1 MPAWIAAGGAVL
13 GGALGGLGSSSAAK
27 KSAKAA
33 LEAARIQAAS
43 AREAREQ
50 QERLNKPYI
59 DLGTENIGA
68 YQDILDDPRY
78 NTFETLQRDPYGAD
92 YLSNNPMF
100 QASIDSAGRQMGAG
114 SAAQGKLSSGGLVDA
129 LFQNYMATGD
139 QYYGNYLQR
148 SDLLGSSAYNRAL
161 MPVEIGQNAANFQ
174 GVNSANLITGA
185 GNALAAGKIGQAN
198 AYGQTAQNL
207 ANIGGQVLGY
217 GANSGW
223 FNGSQSAGQNAGQN
237 IGSLYNTPQNFAAQQ
252 PAAVFSG
259 GFFRDY

>member
-1 MPAWIAAGGAVL
+1 MPWGAAIVGAATVAS
-13 GGALGGLGSSSAAK
+13 GYMSSKAS
-27 KSAKAA
+27 SKAA
-33 LEAARIQAAS
+33 DASKDASQAQVAAS
-43 AREAREQ
+43 REAREQ
-50 QERLNKPYI
+50 QERLNRPYI
-59 DLGTENIGA
+59 NLGTENIGA

-78 NTFETLQRDPYGAD
+78 NTFETLQKDPYGAD
-92 YLSNNPMF
+92 YLSNNPLF
-100 QASIDSAGRQMGAG
+100 QASIDNAGRQLGA
-114 SAAQGKLSSGGLVDA
+114 SAAAQGKFNSGGLVDA

-148 SDLLGSSAYNRAL
+148 SDSLGASAYNRAL

-185 GNALAAGKIGQAN
+185 GNAVAAGQIGQAN
-198 AYGQTAQNL
+198 AYGQNMQNM
-207 ANIGGQVLGY
+207 ANIGGQALGY
-217 GANSGW
+217 GINSGL
-223 FNGSQSAGQNAGQN
+223 FNGSQSAGQNTGQN

>member
-1 MPAWIAAGGAVL
+1 MPWAAAAVGGGIAAVGSIFGG
-13 GGALGGLGSSSAAK
+13 SSAAK
-27 KSAKAA
+27 GAKKAA
-33 LEAARIQAAS
+33 KIQAES
-43 AREAREQ
+43 AREARAM

-114 SAAQGKLSSGGLVDA
+114 SAAQGKLSSGSLMDA
-129 LFQNYMATGD
+129 LFQNYMTTGD

-161 MPVEIGQNAANFQ
+161 MPVQMGQSAANFQ
-174 GVNSANLITGA
+174 GVNSGNLITGA
-185 GNALAAGKIGQAN
+185 GNALAAGQIGQAN
-198 AYGQTAQNL
+198 AWGQTAESIG
-207 ANIGGQVLGY
+207 NIGGMALGY
-217 GANSGW
+217 GIQ
-223 FNGSQSAGQNAGQN
+223 NGLFDRPQNTGQN

-252 PAAVFSG
+252 PAAVNSG
-259 GFFRDY
+259 GFYGDY

>member
-1 MPAWIAAGGAVL
+1 MAITAGAAIL
-13 GGALGGLGSSSAAK
+13 GGAGIGVVGSLIGGKMSADASQQASQAQVESS
-27 KSAKAA
+27 
-33 LEAARIQAAS
+33 
-43 AREAREQ
+43 REAREQ

-59 DLGTENIGA
+59 ELGTENIGA
-68 YQDILDDPRY
+68 YQDILNDPRY
-78 NTFETLQRDPYGAD
+78 NTFETLQKDPYGAD

-161 MPVEIGQNAANFQ
+161 MPVQMGQNAANFQ

-185 GNALAAGKIGQAN
+185 GNALAAGEIGQAN
-198 AYGQTAQNL
+198 AWGQTAQNIG
-207 ANIGGQVLGY
+207 NIGGQVLGY

-223 FNGSQSAGQNAGQN
+223 FNGSQSAGQNTGL
-237 IGSLYNTPQNFAAQQ
+237 GSLYNTPQNFAAQQ
-252 PAAVFSG
+252 PAAVNSG
-259 GFFRDY
+259 GFYGNY

>member
-1 MPAWIAAGGAVL
+1 MVAAAVGAGIGVVGSVIGGKM
-13 GGALGGLGSSSAAK
+13 SADASK
-27 KSAKAA
+27 DASQA
-33 LEAARIQAAS
+33 QVAAS
-43 AREAREQ
+43 REAREQ
-50 QERLNKPYI
+50 QERLNQPYI
-59 DLGTENIGA
+59 ELGTENIGA

-185 GNALAAGKIGQAN
+185 GNALAAGQIGQAN
-198 AYGQTAQNL
+198 AYGQNMQNM
-207 ANIGGQVLGY
+207 ANIGGQTVGY
-217 GANSGW
+217 LANSGL
-223 FNGSQSAGQNAGQN
+223 FNRTQNTGQNAGQN
-237 IGSLYNTPQNFAAQQ
+237 IGSLYNTPQNFAAQM
-252 PAAVFSG
+252 PAAVNSG
-259 GFFRDY
+259 GFYGNY